1 MKMSK
6 QKHDGRSPALAL
18 AIQRSC
24 DALRAIRESRDD
36 IRGEHDELMYLI
48 KDLLFE
54 IVLLIEAGEKEYGE
68 GNILCSKE
76 LYEAYDAYYKV
87 LKFMWLTKESW

>member
-1 MKMSK
+1 
-6 QKHDGRSPALAL
+6 
-18 AIQRSC
+18 
-24 DALRAIRESRDD
+24 
-36 IRGEHDELMYLI
+36 MYLI